1 MLVAVVCFGTVVFDA
16 PSSVIDAATTIE
28 QDKAA
33 IKQKED
39 ELERI
44 TAQRKEAQKKLNE
57 LKNSQSSF
65 MVKKTALDMQISTL
79 SNEVEMLES
88 LISDYKTQIDK
99 TEAQIGELE
108 LSIEDTFEQLKTNI
122 RITYEQGVVSYIELI
137 ASAESFAD
145 FLSRMDII
153 GAIME
158 QNSRSLEEMDRQQNE
173 LRAARDSLLELKS
186 SSEERVADMTE
197 QKKELDAT
205 LKELDD
211 YIYSIQSD
219 VNKAQAA
226 LKEAEAAEKALDA
239 ELEKMLRELQ
249 QRENSQYVGGTFNW
263 PTPVSYKRISSKFG
277 WRKLNGEDN
286 YHGGIDIPC
295 PTGTNITASNGGTVI
310 KSEWHY
316 SYGYYVLINHGGGMS
331 TLYAHNSKLLVSVG
345 DVVTQGQVIA
355 LAGNTGNSYGSHC
368 HFEVRVDGTRKNPMD
383 YVTPPQGWYYS

>member
-1 MLVAVVCFGTVVFDA
+1 MTWNATDIISLAAVVG
-16 PSSVIDAATTIE
+16 AAVALINYTNRAFIWLHKTT
-28 QDKAA
+28 QQAD
-33 IKQKED
+33 D
-39 ELERI
+39 
-44 TAQRKEAQKKLNE
+44 
-57 LKNSQSSF
+57 
-65 MVKKTALDMQISTL
+65 
-79 SNEVEMLES
+79 
-88 LISDYKTQIDK
+88 
-99 TEAQIGELE
+99 
-108 LSIEDTFEQLKTNI
+108 LKTVKEEQ
-122 RITYEQGVVSYIELI
+122 RIMSI
-137 ASAESFAD
+137 ALSACLD
-145 FLSRMDII
+145 GLVQL
-153 GAIME
+153 GANHE
-158 QNSRSLEEMDRQQNE
+158 VPK
-173 LRAARDSLLELKS
+173 AK
-186 SSEERVADMTE
+186 
-197 QKKELDAT
+197 
-205 LKELDD
+205 KELDD